1 MKTNLCGV
9 KVLGGDYIVKEKCTK
24 ESIDDAIRQLGI
36 LLEEIMVD
44 ALNTRYIEKYED
56 FDFDT
61 ITLFECM
68 LDDINRINK
77 AINLHDAL
85 VTAGSRDLLYAFTGD
100 IENLDVEL
108 MWRKD
113 LQRLL
118 EKIKKELEKE
128 DRGF

>member
-1 MKTNLCGV
+1 
-9 KVLGGDYIVKEKCTK
+9 
-24 ESIDDAIRQLGI
+24 
-36 LLEEIMVD
+36 MVD

-61 ITLFECM
+61 ITSFECM

>member
-61 ITLFECM
+61 ITSFECM